1 MEVKSLHAEGSA
13 GREEGGGSE
22 NKGEGDTGGREGVK
36 IGERVT
42 QKGGRE

>member
-36 IGERVT
+36 IRKKMTWE
-42 QKGGRE
+42 GRS